1 MASDLI
7 RADMVEAIEFPHLA
21 NKYQVMGVP
30 RTVFNETVHQEG
42 AVPEPGATEVA
53 SAGLRPAVHLRGR
66 PKLAHAGGRRR
77 SLGPCGRPAHQHPLW
92 AVSNR

>member
-42 AVPEPGATEVA
+42 AVPEPLFVARVLQAVGRMTAEEVEA
-53 SAGLRPAVHLRGR
+53 MFGR
-66 PKLAHAGGRRR
+66 
-77 SLGPCGRPAHQHPLW
+77 
-92 AVSNR
+92 